1 MMFDQINSKI
11 SINLNN
17 FLLLL
22 VVAQQ
27 ILHLGLRLGSFLVLQ
42 TQQVT
47 ELTHLDPISDSLD
60 RNQSLYLLNR
70 IHGLPSDLPAFLWH
84 FGAFHRS

>member
-1 MMFDQINSKI
+1 MFYQINSKI

-17 FLLLL
+17 LFFLL

-27 ILHLGLRLGSFLVLQ
+27 ILHLGLRFGSLLILQ

-47 ELTHLDPISDSLD
+47 QLTHLDAVSDSLD
-60 RNQSLYLLNR
+60 GDQSLDLLNR
-70 IHGLPSDLPAFLWH
+70 IHGLPSDLPTLLWH
-84 FGAFHRS
+84 FGTLHRS